1 MTTVM
6 LVDDSTTMLMSLK
19 SILTKAGFTVATAA
33 HGKEALDMLGKGTK
47 PNLIIT
53 DVNMPH
59 MDGITFAREARKSP
73 GMRFIPILM
82 LTTESEQ
89 AKRVEAKNAGA
100 TGWLVKPVGPD
111 QLLGVI
117 KQVLPGA

>member
-6 LVDDSTTMLMSLK
+6 LVDDSATILMSLK
-19 SILTKAGFTVATAA
+19 SILTKAGYAVETAG
-33 HGKEALDMLGKGTK
+33 HGREALDKLGGGLR
-47 PNLIIT
+47 PNLIIS

-59 MDGITFAREARKSP
+59 MDGISFTREARKSA
-73 GMRFIPILM
+73 GMRFTPILM

-89 AKRVEAKNAGA
+89 TKRAEAKTAGA
-100 TGWLVKPVGPD
+100 TGWLVKPVAPD

>member
-6 LVDDSTTMLMSLK
+6 LVDDSATMLMSLK
-19 SILTKAGFTVATAA
+19 SILTKAGYTVETAA
-33 HGKEALDMLGKGTK
+33 HGKEALDKLGKGVK
-47 PNLIIT
+47 PNLIIS
-53 DVNMPH
+53 DVNMPQ

-73 GMRFIPILM
+73 GMRFTPILM
-82 LTTESEQ
+82 LTTESDQ

>member
-6 LVDDSTTMLMSLK
+6 LVDDSTTILMSLK
-19 SILTKAGFTVATAA
+19 MILVKAGYAVETAGD
-33 HGKEALDMLGKGTK
+33 GKEALGKLTGGLR
-47 PNLIIT
+47 PNLIIS

-59 MDGITFAREARKSP
+59 MDGISFIREARKTT
-73 GMRFIPILM
+73 GMRFVPMLM
-82 LTTESEQ
+82 LTTESDR
-89 AKRVEAKNAGA
+89 AKRDEAKTAGA
-100 TGWLVKPVGPD
+100 TGWLVKPVAPD

>member
-6 LVDDSTTMLMSLK
+6 LVDDSATMLMSLK
-19 SILTKAGFTVATAA
+19 AILTKAGYAVETAG
-33 HGKEALDMLGKGTK
+33 HGKEALDKLGRGVK
-47 PNLIIT
+47 PNLIIS
-53 DVNMPH
+53 DVNMPQ
-59 MDGITFAREARKSP
+59 MDGITFAREARKTP
-73 GMRFIPILM
+73 GMRFTPILM

-89 AKRVEAKNAGA
+89 SKRVEAKNAGA

>member
-6 LVDDSTTMLMSLK
+6 LVDDSATMLMSLK
-19 SILTKAGFTVATAA
+19 SILTKAGYAVETAG
-33 HGKEALDMLGKGTK
+33 HGKEALDKLGRGVK
-47 PNLIIT
+47 PNLIIS
-53 DVNMPH
+53 DVNMPQ

-73 GMRFIPILM
+73 GMRFTPILM

-89 AKRVEAKNAGA
+89 SKRAEAKAAGA